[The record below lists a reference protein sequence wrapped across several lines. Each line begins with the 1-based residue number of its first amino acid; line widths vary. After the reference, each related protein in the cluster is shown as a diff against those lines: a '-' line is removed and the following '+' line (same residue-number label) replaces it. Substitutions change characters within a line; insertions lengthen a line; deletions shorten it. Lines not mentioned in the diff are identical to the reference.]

1 MSNAEDRNEGLP
13 PAAPRRPYV
22 PPAIESEPILEKQ
35 LLVICYTLEEGCQQD
50 PPQS

>member
-1 MSNAEDRNEGLP
+1 MSNTEDRSEDPVPG
-13 PAAPRRPYV
+13 APRRPYV
-22 PPAIESEPILEKQ
+22 PPEVESEPILEKQ